1 MKNYSGFLKLL
12 LFCLILGGVGCGGLS
27 SPGTDS
33 LAADGLSDDAAADE
47 VEITGNLTDVPDAS
61 TSKTLQKS
69 IKLPGRMESEFSYEY
84 EYEYCYEDETSYECG
99 SIYASTYCGFEV
111 YDEDYFADAEDD
123 ADAEEVA
130 DDTLAATTGS
140 RFKSVIA
147 YAMDADGVRYKARV
161 KADGSFSLKVPVG
174 KSIIMGFVRGTE
186 LLGILNYDTSD
197 SSTGSSFHVSGSV
210 TIINVGSI
218 TFEGNATARCSN
230 NPMHEEDHD
239 DDGVSDY
246 DDEDFSYEVHYSCES
261 TYEYT
266 FESGTKDDDEGE
278 DDEDDS
284 EGDDEDDDE
293 DEEDEDEDDDEDVD

>member
-1 MKNYSGFLKLL
+1 MKTFCKFTQLL
-12 LFCLILGGVGCGGLS
+12 LFILMIGSIGCGGLS
-27 SPGTDS
+27 SNGTDAV
-33 LAADGLSDDAAADE
+33 AADGSADDAAADE

-61 TSKTLQKS
+61 ASKMLQKS

-186 LLGILNYDTSD
+186 LLGILNYDTGD

-261 TYEYT
+261 TYEYSY
-266 FESGTKDDDEGE
+266 ESGTKDDDEGE
-278 DDEDDS
+278 DDEGDS
-284 EGDDEDDDE
+284 EGDDEDDDDEDE
-293 DEEDEDEDDDEDVD
+293 DEEDDD